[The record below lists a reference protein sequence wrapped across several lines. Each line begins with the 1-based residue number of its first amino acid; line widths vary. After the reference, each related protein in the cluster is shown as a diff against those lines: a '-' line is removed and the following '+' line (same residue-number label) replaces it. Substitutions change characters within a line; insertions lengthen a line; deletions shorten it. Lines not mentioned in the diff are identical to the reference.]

1 MTTKEKIF
9 YGFSILF
16 VSVVINFFVINL
28 SVSKSGQ
35 REEIRALLKATD
47 AIFTSVDYLNRK
59 GPEIPEIKEEIEK
72 ARSALRSSKL
82 LQIRL
87 ESY

>member
-9 YGFSILF
+9 YSFSILF
-16 VSVVINFFVINL
+16 VSVVINFFVTNL

-47 AIFTSVDYLNRK
+47 AIFTSLDYLNRK

>member
-9 YGFSILF
+9 YSFSILF
-16 VSVVINFFVINL
+16 LSVVINFFVINL

-47 AIFTSVDYLNRK
+47 AIFTSLDYLNRK

>member
-47 AIFTSVDYLNRK
+47 AIFTSLDYLNRK